1 MAVFVFCIYKF
12 FAKEEKMEGKV
23 FAFIF
28 CLFLFLTSIVFAR
41 TSVKVILTI
50 MGQ

>member
-28 CLFLFLTSIVFAR
+28 CLFLFLTSR